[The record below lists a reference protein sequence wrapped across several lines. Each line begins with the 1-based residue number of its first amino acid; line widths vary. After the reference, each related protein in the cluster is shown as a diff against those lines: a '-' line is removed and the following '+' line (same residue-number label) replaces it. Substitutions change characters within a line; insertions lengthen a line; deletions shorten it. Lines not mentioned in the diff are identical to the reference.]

1 MAAKKIVM
9 KVAAKAMKVAAKA
22 MKAVKKTEK
31 TEMKKATKKVAKKG
45 SKKTTKTVKKTKK
58 VKKVSII
65 ARGVQRKSQVF
76 NGKKAKTVGGLKKEN
91 LMKNKQGNI
100 VSKNRSEYGKKIYE
114 KNGLAKFTKAV
125 MAARKALGIKGWQN
139 IGGKTPEGQALLK
152 KARSLYRKA

>member
-1 MAAKKIVM
+1 MAAKKIAM

-22 MKAVKKTEK
+22 MKKVVKKTEK
-31 TEMKKATKKVAKKG
+31 QERKKVAKKG
-45 SKKTTKTVKKTKK
+45 SKKTAKTKK

-76 NGKKAKTVGGLKKEN
+76 NGKKVKTVGGLKKEN
-91 LMKNKQGNI
+91 LMKNKQGKI
-100 VSKNRSEYGKKIYE
+100 VSKTRSELGKKIYQ
-114 KNGLAKFTKAV
+114 KNGLVKFNKAV